1 MWIGSLGLI
10 LKQLISVRVCPG
22 IIASGTMPKK
32 PSGFTAVWEIEMLP
46 PPPPVQ
52 VPAHPQT
59 PHAAFSH
66 FPLIWKKNFYFHWC
80 PLSSLHHFTYSF
92 LHFSQLLPLH
102 AIPLLFHS
110 HHKPLL
116 SEVNQITLLCAKF
129 TILGKHQE
137 HKVTANF
144 FFLMCEDDAI
154 LCFYNF
160 TLSV

>member
-46 PPPPVQ
+46 PPPPVP

-66 FPLIWKKNFYFHWC
+66 FPLIWKRNFYFHC
-80 PLSSLHHFTYSF
+80 CRLSPFHHFTYSF
-92 LHFSQLLPLH
+92 LPTSFSSCFVPYPSFSFSSQATPTPLH
-102 AIPLLFHS
+102 
-110 HHKPLL
+110 
-116 SEVNQITLLCAKF
+116 QITLLCAKF
-129 TILGKHQE
+129 TILRKHQE
-137 HKVTANF
+137 HRVTANTF
-144 FFLMCEDDAI
+144 F
-154 LCFYNF
+154 
-160 TLSV
+160 